1 MINYKIFSN
10 NYNNKTG
17 LGKQT
22 ISLIKQLK
30 LRTKSRKTYEVL
42 SKIIPIENLQSKKI
56 FNRINRHLFNLL
68 YFLIGTL
75 STLLSK
81 DKLISMSVVSP
92 INSHSVHFASCH
104 LYALKK
110 IYNNFLLR
118 LILNP
123 TNIFYVFLEF
133 CHYKNKRS
141 INIFL
146 SEIEKKQF
154 KEVYGLTKA
163 RSVVIRPKLDEKF
176 YNPKKEMY
184 NYGINFLNISHN
196 FKIKGEHI
204 INDISSSFPHYR
216 FFIVGEKSNQLEKEN
231 IVHLGVHDI
240 SKFDFNKY
248 NFFIYPSKLDSHSFS
263 LEEGF
268 INGLIPLSSKNVG
281 FSEIFLKN
289 KVLSNLVLNDSKW
302 HQALKK
308 FKNFNDNEMREIKKE
323 LLILREEWLNR
334 NILHEFK
341 EKGII

>member
-1 MINYKIFSN
+1 MISYKIFSN
-10 NYNNKTG
+10 KYNDKTG

-22 ISLIKQLK
+22 FSLIKQLK
-30 LRTKSRKTYEVL
+30 LRTELRRTYEVL
-42 SKIIPIENLQSKKI
+42 SKIIPIENLQSKN
-56 FNRINRHLFNLL
+56 FLSRINRHLFNLL
-68 YFLIGTL
+68 YFFMGTL

-81 DKLISMSVVSP
+81 DKLISMSVISP
-92 INSHSVHFASCH
+92 INSHAVHFASCH

-110 IYNNFLLR
+110 VYNNFLLR

-133 CHYKNKRS
+133 CHYKNKKS

-154 KEVYGLTKA
+154 SEVYGLTKA
-163 RSVVIRPKLDEKF
+163 RSVIIRPKLDVKF
-176 YNPKKEMY
+176 YNPKKDMY
-184 NYGINFLNISHN
+184 NYGINFLNVSHN

-204 INDISSSFPHYR
+204 INDLSSSFPQNR
-216 FFIVGEKSNQLEKEN
+216 FFIVGEKSNKPEKEN
-231 IVHLGVHDI
+231 IIYLGVKDI
-240 SKFDFNKY
+240 SRFDFNKY

-281 FSEIFLKN
+281 LAEIFSKN
-289 KVLSNLVLNDSKW
+289 KILSNLVLDDSKW
-302 HQALKK
+302 HQVLEK
-308 FKNFNDNEMREIKKE
+308 FKNISDNEMKKIKKE

-341 EKGII
+341 EKGVI